1 MYNNSFPPANLQKK
15 LGLKTGKY
23 QLVMRKE
30 STMYVHV
37 FAKQVIIDNGNWD
50 IETCKDLFFE

>member
-1 MYNNSFPPANLQKK
+1 
-15 LGLKTGKY
+15 
-23 QLVMRKE
+23 MRIE

-37 FAKQVIIDNGNWD
+37 FAKQVIINNGKWD